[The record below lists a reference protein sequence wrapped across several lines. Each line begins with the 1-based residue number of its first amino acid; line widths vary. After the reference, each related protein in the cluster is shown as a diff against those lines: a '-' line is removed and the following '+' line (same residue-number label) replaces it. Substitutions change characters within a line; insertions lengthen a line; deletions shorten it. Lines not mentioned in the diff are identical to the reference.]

1 MLSFHACYH
10 VTILVYTD
18 MALLTTISSFK
29 RLGKNF
35 YRFMALFHRHFSYRK
50 FPEKSLKPMVSVA
63 IYWGERRWNLMKSG
77 CYSVVGPRLKTRSE
91 TSAKFLVFPG
101 YFCFFNYNDRV
112 LVLSQS
118 NACVLPWGCD
128 TLVGNRNRRKFWIR
142 LQPTCEFACH
152 SVPFFV
158 YGISLKITP

>member
-1 MLSFHACYH
+1 
-10 VTILVYTD
+10 
-18 MALLTTISSFK
+18 
-29 RLGKNF
+29 
-35 YRFMALFHRHFSYRK
+35 
-50 FPEKSLKPMVSVA
+50 MVSVA

-101 YFCFFNYNDRV
+101 YFWFFNYNDRV

-142 LQPTCEFACH
+142 LQPTCEYACH

-158 YGISLKITP
+158 YGISLKITPLFPAVAVATTFSQEKVPPGPHCRCLSRMRRSIRLGDGHVWPTRVGEKNEMY